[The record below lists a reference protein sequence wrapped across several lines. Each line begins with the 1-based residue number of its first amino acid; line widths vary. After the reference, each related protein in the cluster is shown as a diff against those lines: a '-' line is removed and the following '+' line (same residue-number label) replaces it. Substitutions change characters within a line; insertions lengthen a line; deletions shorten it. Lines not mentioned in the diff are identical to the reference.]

1 MVSINIFEDITPY
14 TLSKVS
20 SILESVKDG
29 DDLELNIASY
39 GGEILP
45 TISII
50 DLIKSKNLKTTANI
64 VGFAASAAAI
74 LALSC
79 DVVTMSSLGSLMIHS
94 AWSEMSDSDDPGIK
108 RCNQVQLQ
116 IINKR
121 CKAISDKTLKQ
132 DNWYNANE
140 CLKLGLIDNIQDNS
154 AIINAF
160 YAKLKSEVLPMDE
173 KVQEVVE
180 NIKELVESG
189 DVSPE
194 TASDV
199 VEELHEDV
207 RVGTPVAEEPSGDG
221 EKPSGDSEKSTES
234 TGDEKPNDHDLLEVI
249 EKLTEEVMNLKA
261 RVLALEDVGT
271 KESVDESASADEE
284 VKAEVG
290 CNESEDEK
298 IKNRINNIYNSIT
311 MPQAVVANAPKAKNV
326 VHKVDYK
333 TYKAF
338 INEY

>member
-207 RVGTPVAEEPSGDG
+207 KVTETPVAEEPAV
-221 EKPSGDSEKSTES
+221 E
-234 TGDEKPNDHDLLEVI
+234 EKPNDHDLLEVI

-261 RVLALEDVGT
+261 RVLALEDV
-271 KESVDESASADEE
+271 KVDETVEE
-284 VKAEVG
+284 EPKAETG
-290 CNESEDEK
+290 CRESEDDK

-326 VHKVDYK
+326 VQKVDYK

>member
-20 SILESVKDG
+20 SVLESVKDS

-39 GGEILP
+39 GGELLP
-45 TISII
+45 AISII
-50 DLIKSKNLKTTANI
+50 DLIQSKHLKTTANI

-94 AWSEMSDSDDPGIK
+94 AWSEMSDSDDPGIR

-121 CKAISDKTLKQ
+121 CKAINDKTLKQ
-132 DNWYNANE
+132 DHWYSAYD
-140 CLKLGLIDNIQDNS
+140 CLELGLIDKIQNDS
-154 AIINAF
+154 TIINAF

-207 RVGTPVAEEPSGDG
+207 KVGAPVAEEPAV
-221 EKPSGDSEKSTES
+221 E
-234 TGDEKPNDHDLLEVI
+234 EKPNDHDLLEVI

-271 KESVDESASADEE
+271 KETVDEEP
-284 VKAEVG
+284 KAESNCG
-290 CNESEDEK
+290 ESEDDK

-311 MPQAVVANAPKAKNV
+311 LPQAVIANAPKAKNV
-326 VHKVDYK
+326 VQKVDYK

>member
-39 GGEILP
+39 GGQILP

-207 RVGTPVAEEPSGDG
+207 KVTETPVAEE
-221 EKPSGDSEKSTES
+221 STES
-234 TGDEKPNDHDLLEVI
+234 MGDEKPNDHDLLEVI

-271 KESVDESASADEE
+271 KDVVDEE
-284 VKAEVG
+284 VKAESNCG
-290 CNESEDEK
+290 ESEDDK
-298 IKNRINNIYNSIT
+298 VKARINNIYNSIT

-326 VHKVDYK
+326 VQKVDYK

>member
-20 SILESVKDG
+20 SILESVKDD

-39 GGEILP
+39 GGELLP
-45 TISII
+45 AISII
-50 DLIKSKNLKTTANI
+50 DLIQSKHLKTTANI

-121 CKAISDKTLKQ
+121 CKAINDKTLKQ
-132 DNWYNANE
+132 DHWYSAYD
-140 CLKLGLIDNIQDNS
+140 CLELGLIDKIQNDS
-154 AIINAF
+154 TIINAF

-207 RVGTPVAEEPSGDG
+207 KVETPVAAEEAPV
-221 EKPSGDSEKSTES
+221 E
-234 TGDEKPNDHDLLEVI
+234 EKPNDHDLLEVI

-261 RVLALEDVGT
+261 RVLALEDVDM
-271 KESVDESASADEE
+271 KEMVDEEP
-284 VKAEVG
+284 KAEVG

-311 MPQAVVANAPKAKNV
+311 MPQAVIANAPKAKNV
-326 VHKVDYK
+326 VQKVDYK

>member
-39 GGEILP
+39 GGELLP
-45 TISII
+45 AISII
-50 DLIKSKNLKTTANI
+50 DLIQSKHLNTTANI

-121 CKAISDKTLKQ
+121 CKAINDKTLKQ
-132 DNWYNANE
+132 DHWYSAYD
-140 CLKLGLIDNIQDNS
+140 CLELGLIDKIQNDS
-154 AIINAF
+154 TIINAF

-207 RVGTPVAEEPSGDG
+207 KVTENPVAEEMP
-221 EKPSGDSEKSTES
+221 TEEPAK
-234 TGDEKPNDHDLLEVI
+234 DDHDLLEVI

-261 RVLALEDVGT
+261 RVLALEDV
-271 KESVDESASADEE
+271 KVDETVVEE
-284 VKAEVG
+284 PKAESNCG
-290 CNESEDEK
+290 ESDDEK

-311 MPQAVVANAPKAKNV
+311 MPQAVIANAPKAKNV
-326 VHKVDYK
+326 VQKVDYK

>member
-1 MVSINIFEDITPY
+1 MGDNMVSINIFEDITPY

-20 SILESVKDG
+20 SILENVKDG

-39 GGEILP
+39 GGQILP

-50 DLIKSKNLKTTANI
+50 DLIQSKNLKTTANI

-94 AWSEMSDSDDPGIK
+94 AWSEEPDGSGKMSDSDDPGIK

-154 AIINAF
+154 TIINAF

-199 VEELHEDV
+199 VEELHEAV
-207 RVGTPVAEEPSGDG
+207 KVETPVAEEL
-221 EKPSGDSEKSTES
+221 SGDSEKMPM
-234 TGDEKPNDHDLLEVI
+234 DEPTKDDHDLLEVI

-261 RVLALEDVGT
+261 RVLALEDVDV
-271 KESVDESASADEE
+271 KETVDEE
-284 VKAEVG
+284 VKAESNCG
-290 CNESEDEK
+290 ATEDEK

-311 MPQAVVANAPKAKNV
+311 MPQAAVANAPKAKSV
-326 VHKVDYK
+326 VQKVDYK

>member
-39 GGEILP
+39 GGQILP

-154 AIINAF
+154 TIINAF

-207 RVGTPVAEEPSGDG
+207 KVETPVAEEPAVEEPAKD
-221 EKPSGDSEKSTES
+221 
-234 TGDEKPNDHDLLEVI
+234 DHDLLEVI

-261 RVLALEDVGT
+261 RVLALEDV
-271 KESVDESASADEE
+271 KVDETVDEE
-284 VKAEVG
+284 PKAEVG

-326 VHKVDYK
+326 VQKVDYK

>member
-39 GGEILP
+39 GGQILP

-50 DLIKSKNLKTTANI
+50 DLIKSKDLKTTANI

-207 RVGTPVAEEPSGDG
+207 KVTETPVAEE
-221 EKPSGDSEKSTES
+221 STES
-234 TGDEKPNDHDLLEVI
+234 MGDEKPNDHDLLEVI

-271 KESVDESASADEE
+271 KETVDESTSVDEE
-284 VKAEVG
+284 VKAESNCG
-290 CNESEDEK
+290 ESDDEK
-298 IKNRINNIYNSIT
+298 VKARINNIYNSIT

>member
-29 DDLELNIASY
+29 DNLELNIASY
-39 GGEILP
+39 GGELLP

-207 RVGTPVAEEPSGDG
+207 KVETPVAEEPAV
-221 EKPSGDSEKSTES
+221 
-234 TGDEKPNDHDLLEVI
+234 DEPAKDDHDLLEVI

-271 KESVDESASADEE
+271 KETVDEEP
-284 VKAEVG
+284 KAESN
-290 CNESEDEK
+290 CSESEDDK

-326 VHKVDYK
+326 VQKVDYK

>member
-20 SILESVKDG
+20 SILESVKDD

-39 GGEILP
+39 GGELLP
-45 TISII
+45 AISII

-94 AWSEMSDSDDPGIK
+94 AWSEMSDSDDPGIR

-121 CKAISDKTLKQ
+121 CKAINDKTLKQ
-132 DNWYNANE
+132 DHWYSAYD
-140 CLKLGLIDNIQDNS
+140 CLELGLIDKIQNDS
-154 AIINAF
+154 TIINAF

-207 RVGTPVAEEPSGDG
+207 KVETPVAAEEAPV
-221 EKPSGDSEKSTES
+221 E
-234 TGDEKPNDHDLLEVI
+234 EKPNDHDLLEVI

-271 KESVDESASADEE
+271 KEMIDEE
-284 VKAEVG
+284 PKAEVG

-311 MPQAVVANAPKAKNV
+311 MPQAVIANAPKAKNV
-326 VHKVDYK
+326 VQKVDYK

>member
-20 SILESVKDG
+20 SVLESVKDG

-39 GGEILP
+39 GGELLP
-45 TISII
+45 AISII
-50 DLIKSKNLKTTANI
+50 DLIQSKHLKTTANI

-94 AWSEMSDSDDPGIK
+94 AWSEMSDSDDPGIR

-121 CKAISDKTLKQ
+121 CKAINDKTLKQ
-132 DNWYNANE
+132 DHWYSAYD
-140 CLKLGLIDNIQDNS
+140 CLELGLIDKIQNDS
-154 AIINAF
+154 TIINAF
-160 YAKLKSEVLPMDE
+160 YAKLKSEVLPMDK

-207 RVGTPVAEEPSGDG
+207 KVTETPVAEEMPTKEPVKD
-221 EKPSGDSEKSTES
+221 
-234 TGDEKPNDHDLLEVI
+234 DHDLLEVI

-271 KESVDESASADEE
+271 KEMVDEEP
-284 VKAEVG
+284 KAEVG
-290 CNESEDEK
+290 CNESEDDK
-298 IKNRINNIYNSIT
+298 IKNRINKIYNSIT
-311 MPQAVVANAPKAKNV
+311 MPQAVIANAPKAKNV
-326 VHKVDYK
+326 VQKVDYK

>member
-29 DDLELNIASY
+29 DNLELNIASY
-39 GGEILP
+39 GGELLP

-94 AWSEMSDSDDPGIK
+94 AWSEMSDSDDPGIR

-121 CKAISDKTLKQ
+121 CKAINDKTLKQ
-132 DNWYNANE
+132 DHWYSAYD
-140 CLKLGLIDNIQDNS
+140 CLELGLIDKIQNDS
-154 AIINAF
+154 TIINAF
-160 YAKLKSEVLPMDE
+160 YAKVRSEVLPMDE

-207 RVGTPVAEEPSGDG
+207 RIEAPVAEE
-221 EKPSGDSEKSTES
+221 STES
-234 TGDEKPNDHDLLEVI
+234 MGDEKPNDHDLLEVI

-261 RVLALEDVGT
+261 RVLALEDVGAKDT
-271 KESVDESASADEE
+271 VSEDE
-284 VKAEVG
+284 VKAETG
-290 CNESEDEK
+290 CGESEDDK

-311 MPQAVVANAPKAKNV
+311 MPQAVIANAPKAKNV
-326 VHKVDYK
+326 VQKVDYK

>member
-1 MVSINIFEDITPY
+1 MVSINIFEDISAA
-14 TLSKVS
+14 TLARVS
-20 SILESVKDG
+20 NLLESVKDG
-29 DDLELNIASY
+29 DDLELNICSY
-39 GGEILP
+39 GGLILD
-45 TISII
+45 TFGII
-50 DLIKSKNLKTTANI
+50 DLIQSKHLKTTANI

-94 AWSEMSDSDDPGIK
+94 AWSESELADSNDPGIK

-121 CKAISDKTLKQ
+121 CKAINDKTLKQ
-132 DNWYNANE
+132 DHWYSADE
-140 CLKLGLIDNIQDNS
+140 CLELGLIDKIQNNS
-154 AIINAF
+154 TIINAF

-207 RVGTPVAEEPSGDG
+207 KVETPVAAEEAPVEEPAKD
-221 EKPSGDSEKSTES
+221 
-234 TGDEKPNDHDLLEVI
+234 DHDLLEVI

-271 KESVDESASADEE
+271 KETVDEE

-290 CNESEDEK
+290 CNESDDEK

-311 MPQAVVANAPKAKNV
+311 MPQAVIANAPKAKNV
-326 VHKVDYK
+326 VQKVDYK

>member
-29 DDLELNIASY
+29 DNLELNIASY
-39 GGEILP
+39 GGELLP

-207 RVGTPVAEEPSGDG
+207 NVNVDKSAETPVAAEPAVEEPA
-221 EKPSGDSEKSTES
+221 K
-234 TGDEKPNDHDLLEVI
+234 NDHDLLEVI

-271 KESVDESASADEE
+271 KEMVDEEP
-284 VKAEVG
+284 KAESNCG
-290 CNESEDEK
+290 ESEDDK

-326 VHKVDYK
+326 VQKVDYK

>member
-1 MVSINIFEDITPY
+1 MASINIFEDITPY

-39 GGEILP
+39 GGELLP
-45 TISII
+45 AISII
-50 DLIKSKNLKTTANI
+50 DLIQSKHLKTTANI

-121 CKAISDKTLKQ
+121 CKAINDKTLKQ
-132 DNWYNANE
+132 DHWYSAYD
-140 CLKLGLIDNIQDNS
+140 CLELGLIDKIQNDS
-154 AIINAF
+154 TIINAF
-160 YAKLKSEVLPMDE
+160 YAKLKSEVLPMDK

-207 RVGTPVAEEPSGDG
+207 RVTENPVAAEEAPVE
-221 EKPSGDSEKSTES
+221 EKPS
-234 TGDEKPNDHDLLEVI
+234 DHDLLEVI

-271 KESVDESASADEE
+271 KEMVDEEP
-284 VKAEVG
+284 KAEVG
-290 CNESEDEK
+290 CNESEDDK

-311 MPQAVVANAPKAKNV
+311 MPQAVIANAPKAKNV
-326 VHKVDYK
+326 VQKVDYK

>member
-14 TLSKVS
+14 TLSKIS
-20 SILESVKDG
+20 SILENVDNG

-50 DLIKSKNLKTTANI
+50 DLIKSKDLKTTANI

-94 AWSEMSDSDDPGIK
+94 AWSEMTDSDDPGIK

-154 AIINAF
+154 TIINAF

-173 KVQEVVE
+173 KVQEVIE

-207 RVGTPVAEEPSGDG
+207 KVETPVAEEL
-221 EKPSGDSEKSTES
+221 SGDSKEMPTEEPVK
-234 TGDEKPNDHDLLEVI
+234 DDHDLLEVI
-249 EKLTEEVMNLKA
+249 EKLTEEVMNLKS
-261 RVLALEDVGT
+261 RVLALEGVNV
-271 KESVDESASADEE
+271 KETVDEE
-284 VKAEVG
+284 VKAESNG
-290 CNESEDEK
+290 GASEDEK

>member
-1 MVSINIFEDITPY
+1 M
-14 TLSKVS
+14 
-20 SILESVKDG
+20 
-29 DDLELNIASY
+29 NIASY
-39 GGEILP
+39 GGQLLP

-207 RVGTPVAEEPSGDG
+207 KVETPVAEEPAVEEPAKD
-221 EKPSGDSEKSTES
+221 
-234 TGDEKPNDHDLLEVI
+234 DHDLLEVI

-271 KESVDESASADEE
+271 KETVDEEP
-284 VKAEVG
+284 KAEVG
-290 CNESEDEK
+290 CNESEDDK

-326 VHKVDYK
+326 VQKVDYK

>member
-160 YAKLKSEVLPMDE
+160 YAKLKSEVLPMDK

-207 RVGTPVAEEPSGDG
+207 KVGADKSAETPVAEEPVVEEPAKD
-221 EKPSGDSEKSTES
+221 
-234 TGDEKPNDHDLLEVI
+234 DHDLLEVI

-261 RVLALEDVGT
+261 RVLALEDVGA
-271 KESVDESASADEE
+271 KETVDEEP
-284 VKAEVG
+284 KAESNCG
-290 CNESEDEK
+290 ESEDDK

-326 VHKVDYK
+326 VQKVDYK

>member
-29 DDLELNIASY
+29 DNLELNIASY
-39 GGEILP
+39 GGELLP

-207 RVGTPVAEEPSGDG
+207 KVETPVAEEPAVEEPAKD
-221 EKPSGDSEKSTES
+221 
-234 TGDEKPNDHDLLEVI
+234 DHDLLEVI

-271 KESVDESASADEE
+271 KEIIDEE
-284 VKAEVG
+284 PKAESNCG
-290 CNESEDEK
+290 ESEDDK

-326 VHKVDYK
+326 VQKVDYK

>member
-1 MVSINIFEDITPY
+1 
-14 TLSKVS
+14 
-20 SILESVKDG
+20 
-29 DDLELNIASY
+29 
-39 GGEILP
+39 
-45 TISII
+45 
-50 DLIKSKNLKTTANI
+50 
-64 VGFAASAAAI
+64 
-74 LALSC
+74 
-79 DVVTMSSLGSLMIHS
+79 
-94 AWSEMSDSDDPGIK
+94 
-108 RCNQVQLQ
+108 
-116 IINKR
+116 
-121 CKAISDKTLKQ
+121 
-132 DNWYNANE
+132 
-140 CLKLGLIDNIQDNS
+140 
-154 AIINAF
+154 
-160 YAKLKSEVLPMDE
+160 MDE

-207 RVGTPVAEEPSGDG
+207 KVETPVAEEPAVEEESA
-221 EKPSGDSEKSTES
+221 PS
-234 TGDEKPNDHDLLEVI
+234 DHDLLEVI
-249 EKLTEEVMNLKA
+249 EKLTEEVMNLKS
-261 RVLALEDVGT
+261 RVLALEDVDV
-271 KESVDESASADEE
+271 KETVDEE

-326 VHKVDYK
+326 VQKVDYK

>member
-39 GGEILP
+39 GGQILP

-50 DLIKSKNLKTTANI
+50 DLIKSKDLKTTANI

-154 AIINAF
+154 TIINAF

-207 RVGTPVAEEPSGDG
+207 KVETPVAEEPAVEEESA
-221 EKPSGDSEKSTES
+221 PS
-234 TGDEKPNDHDLLEVI
+234 DHDLLEVI
-249 EKLTEEVMNLKA
+249 EKLTEEVMNLKS
-261 RVLALEDVGT
+261 RVLALEDVDV
-271 KESVDESASADEE
+271 KETVDEE

-326 VHKVDYK
+326 VQKVDYK

>member
-20 SILESVKDG
+20 SILESVKDC

-39 GGEILP
+39 GGELLP
-45 TISII
+45 AISII
-50 DLIKSKNLKTTANI
+50 DLIQSKHLKTTANI

-94 AWSEMSDSDDPGIK
+94 AWSEMSDSDDPGIR

-121 CKAISDKTLKQ
+121 CKAINDKTLKQ
-132 DNWYNANE
+132 DHWYSAYD
-140 CLKLGLIDNIQDNS
+140 CLELGLIDKIQNDS
-154 AIINAF
+154 TIINAF

-207 RVGTPVAEEPSGDG
+207 KVETPVAEEMP
-221 EKPSGDSEKSTES
+221 TEEPAK
-234 TGDEKPNDHDLLEVI
+234 DDHDLLEVI

-261 RVLALEDVGT
+261 RVLALEDVDT
-271 KESVDESASADEE
+271 KEMVDEEP
-284 VKAEVG
+284 KAEVG
-290 CNESEDEK
+290 CSESEDDK

-311 MPQAVVANAPKAKNV
+311 MPQAVIANAPKAKNV
-326 VHKVDYK
+326 VQKVDYK

>member
-39 GGEILP
+39 GGQILP

-207 RVGTPVAEEPSGDG
+207 KVGAPVAEEPAVEEPAKD
-221 EKPSGDSEKSTES
+221 
-234 TGDEKPNDHDLLEVI
+234 DHDLLEVI

-271 KESVDESASADEE
+271 KETVDEEP
-284 VKAEVG
+284 KAESNCG
-290 CNESEDEK
+290 ESEDDK

-326 VHKVDYK
+326 VQKVDYK

>member
-20 SILESVKDG
+20 NILESVKDG

-39 GGEILP
+39 GGELLP
-45 TISII
+45 AISII
-50 DLIKSKNLKTTANI
+50 DLIQSKHLKTTANI

-94 AWSEMSDSDDPGIK
+94 AWSELTDSDDPGIR

-121 CKAISDKTLKQ
+121 CKAINDKTLKQ
-132 DNWYNANE
+132 DHWYSAYD
-140 CLKLGLIDNIQDNS
+140 CLELGLIDKIQNDS
-154 AIINAF
+154 TIINAF
-160 YAKLKSEVLPMDE
+160 YAKVRSEVLPMDE

-207 RVGTPVAEEPSGDG
+207 KVETPVAEEMPSEEPVKD
-221 EKPSGDSEKSTES
+221 
-234 TGDEKPNDHDLLEVI
+234 DHDLLEVI

-271 KESVDESASADEE
+271 KDTVSEDE

-290 CNESEDEK
+290 CNESEDDK

-311 MPQAVVANAPKAKNV
+311 MPQAVIANAPKAKNV
-326 VHKVDYK
+326 VQKVDYK

>member
-29 DDLELNIASY
+29 DNLELNIASY
-39 GGEILP
+39 GGELLP

-207 RVGTPVAEEPSGDG
+207 KVETPVAEEPAVEEPAKD
-221 EKPSGDSEKSTES
+221 
-234 TGDEKPNDHDLLEVI
+234 DHDLLEVI

-271 KESVDESASADEE
+271 KEMVDEEP
-284 VKAEVG
+284 KAESNCG
-290 CNESEDEK
+290 ESEDDK

-326 VHKVDYK
+326 VQKVDYK

>member
-39 GGEILP
+39 GGELLP

-194 TASDV
+194 TAGDV

-207 RVGTPVAEEPSGDG
+207 KVGAPVAEEPAVEEPAKD
-221 EKPSGDSEKSTES
+221 
-234 TGDEKPNDHDLLEVI
+234 DHDLLEVI

-271 KESVDESASADEE
+271 KETVDEE
-284 VKAEVG
+284 VKAEIG
-290 CNESEDEK
+290 CNESEDDK

-326 VHKVDYK
+326 VQKVDYK

>member
-39 GGEILP
+39 GGQILP

-154 AIINAF
+154 TIINAF

-207 RVGTPVAEEPSGDG
+207 KVETPVAEEHAV
-221 EKPSGDSEKSTES
+221 EEES
-234 TGDEKPNDHDLLEVI
+234 APNDHDLLEVI
-249 EKLTEEVMNLKA
+249 EKLTEEVMNLKS
-261 RVLALEDVGT
+261 RVLALEDVDV
-271 KESVDESASADEE
+271 KETVDEE

-298 IKNRINNIYNSIT
+298 AKARINAIYNNIT

-326 VHKVDYK
+326 VQKVDYK

>member
-20 SILESVKDG
+20 SILESAKDG

-39 GGEILP
+39 GGELLP
-45 TISII
+45 AISII
-50 DLIKSKNLKTTANI
+50 DLIQSKHLKTTANI

-79 DVVTMSSLGSLMIHS
+79 DIVTMSSLGSLMIHS
-94 AWSEMSDSDDPGIK
+94 AWSEMSDSDDPGIR

-121 CKAISDKTLKQ
+121 CKAINDKTLKQ
-132 DNWYNANE
+132 DHWYSAYD
-140 CLKLGLIDNIQDNS
+140 CLELGLIDKIQNDS
-154 AIINAF
+154 TIINAF

-207 RVGTPVAEEPSGDG
+207 KVGTDKSAETPVAEEPAVEEPAKD
-221 EKPSGDSEKSTES
+221 
-234 TGDEKPNDHDLLEVI
+234 DHDLLEVI

-271 KESVDESASADEE
+271 KETVDEEP
-284 VKAEVG
+284 KAEIG
-290 CNESEDEK
+290 CGESEDDK

-326 VHKVDYK
+326 VQKVDYK

>member
-20 SILESVKDG
+20 NILESVKDG

-39 GGEILP
+39 GGELLP
-45 TISII
+45 AISII
-50 DLIKSKNLKTTANI
+50 DLIQSKHLKTTANI

-94 AWSEMSDSDDPGIK
+94 AWSESELADSNDPGIR

-121 CKAISDKTLKQ
+121 CKAINDKTLKQ
-132 DNWYNANE
+132 DHWYSAYD
-140 CLKLGLIDNIQDNS
+140 CLELGLIDKIQNDS
-154 AIINAF
+154 TIINAF

-207 RVGTPVAEEPSGDG
+207 RVGTPVAEEVPV
-221 EKPSGDSEKSTES
+221 E
-234 TGDEKPNDHDLLEVI
+234 EKPNDHDLLEVI

-261 RVLALEDVGT
+261 RVLALEDV
-271 KESVDESASADEE
+271 KVDETVVEE
-284 VKAEVG
+284 PKAEVG
-290 CNESEDEK
+290 CNESEDDK

-311 MPQAVVANAPKAKNV
+311 MPQAIIANAPKAKNV
-326 VHKVDYK
+326 VQKVDYK

>member
-39 GGEILP
+39 GGELLP

-154 AIINAF
+154 TIINAF

-207 RVGTPVAEEPSGDG
+207 KVTETPVAEE
-221 EKPSGDSEKSTES
+221 STES
-234 TGDEKPNDHDLLEVI
+234 MGDEKPNDHDLLEVI

-261 RVLALEDVGT
+261 RVLALEDV
-271 KESVDESASADEE
+271 KVDETVVEE
-284 VKAEVG
+284 PKAESNCG
-290 CNESEDEK
+290 ESEDDK

-326 VHKVDYK
+326 VQKVDYK

>member
-29 DDLELNIASY
+29 DNLELNIASY
-39 GGEILP
+39 GGELLP

-154 AIINAF
+154 TIINAF

-189 DVSPE
+189 NVSPE

-207 RVGTPVAEEPSGDG
+207 KVETPVAEEPVVEEPAKD
-221 EKPSGDSEKSTES
+221 
-234 TGDEKPNDHDLLEVI
+234 DHDLLEVI

-261 RVLALEDVGT
+261 SVLVLEDVGT
-271 KESVDESASADEE
+271 KETVDEEP
-284 VKAEVG
+284 KAETG
-290 CNESEDEK
+290 CGESEDEK

-326 VHKVDYK
+326 VQKVDYK

>member
-39 GGEILP
+39 GGQILP

-94 AWSEMSDSDDPGIK
+94 VWSEMLDSDDPGIK

-154 AIINAF
+154 TIINAF
-160 YAKLKSEVLPMDE
+160 YAKVRSEVLPMDE

-207 RVGTPVAEEPSGDG
+207 KVETPVAEEPVVEEPAKD
-221 EKPSGDSEKSTES
+221 
-234 TGDEKPNDHDLLEVI
+234 DHDLLEVI

-261 RVLALEDVGT
+261 RVLALEDV
-271 KESVDESASADEE
+271 KVDETVDEE

-290 CNESEDEK
+290 CSTSADDDEK
-298 IKNRINNIYNSIT
+298 IKNRINNIYNSII

-326 VHKVDYK
+326 VQKVDYK

>member
-39 GGEILP
+39 GGQILP

-94 AWSEMSDSDDPGIK
+94 AWSELADSDDPGIK

-154 AIINAF
+154 TIINAF

-194 TASDV
+194 TANDV

-207 RVGTPVAEEPSGDG
+207 KVETPVAEEPAV
-221 EKPSGDSEKSTES
+221 
-234 TGDEKPNDHDLLEVI
+234 DEPAKDDHDLLEVI
-249 EKLTEEVMNLKA
+249 EKLTEEVMSLKA
-261 RVLALEDVGT
+261 RVLALEDV
-271 KESVDESASADEE
+271 KVDETVDETVE
-284 VKAEVG
+284 EPKAETG
-290 CNESEDEK
+290 CSESEDEK

-326 VHKVDYK
+326 VQKVDYK

>member
-39 GGEILP
+39 GGELLP

-207 RVGTPVAEEPSGDG
+207 KVDVDKSAETPVAEEPAKD
-221 EKPSGDSEKSTES
+221 
-234 TGDEKPNDHDLLEVI
+234 DHDLLEVI

-271 KESVDESASADEE
+271 KETVDEEP
-284 VKAEVG
+284 KAESNCG
-290 CNESEDEK
+290 ESEDDK

-326 VHKVDYK
+326 VQKVDYK

>member
-20 SILESVKDG
+20 NILESVKDG

-39 GGEILP
+39 GGELLP
-45 TISII
+45 AISII
-50 DLIKSKNLKTTANI
+50 DLIQSKHLKTTANI

-154 AIINAF
+154 TIINAF
-160 YAKLKSEVLPMDE
+160 YAKLRSEVLPMDE

-207 RVGTPVAEEPSGDG
+207 KVDADKPAETPVAEEAPV
-221 EKPSGDSEKSTES
+221 E
-234 TGDEKPNDHDLLEVI
+234 EKPNDHDLLEVI

-271 KESVDESASADEE
+271 KETVSDEE
-284 VKAEVG
+284 VKAESS
-290 CNESEDEK
+290 CNESEDDK

-326 VHKVDYK
+326 VQKVDYK

>member
-1 MVSINIFEDITPY
+1 MVSINIFEDITPC

-39 GGEILP
+39 GGELLP

-50 DLIKSKNLKTTANI
+50 DLIQSKHLKTTANI

-94 AWSEMSDSDDPGIK
+94 AWSESELADSNDPGIK

-121 CKAISDKTLKQ
+121 CKAINDKTLKQ
-132 DNWYNANE
+132 DHWYSAYD
-140 CLKLGLIDNIQDNS
+140 CLELGLIDKIQNDS
-154 AIINAF
+154 TIINAF

-207 RVGTPVAEEPSGDG
+207 KVGAPVAEEPAV
-221 EKPSGDSEKSTES
+221 EE
-234 TGDEKPNDHDLLEVI
+234 EKPNDHDLLEVI

-261 RVLALEDVGT
+261 RVLALEDVGS
-271 KESVDESASADEE
+271 KETVDEE

-290 CNESEDEK
+290 CNESEDDK

-311 MPQAVVANAPKAKNV
+311 MPQAVIANAPKAKNV
-326 VHKVDYK
+326 VQKVDYK